1 MTNFENYARSPELL
15 AMLIEKAVDDALEAE
30 GCSLNLKYPEG
41 LSSAK
46 DDRLVTWESWL
57 KEEM

>member
-15 AMLIEKAVDDALEAE
+15 AMLIEKVVDDALEAE